1 MKITGIS
8 LRVPE
13 RAVTNDEIAD
23 EARRRSVDSFA
34 GDIDQTIRELRKLF
48 SRSGIETRHYLGD
61 NEPWYPHVSSAIS
74 DSMDQAGLS
83 AGDVDCVM
91 YASVFRT
98 MLEPSMASLI
108 ARDFGMRR
116 AAAFDVNEAC
126 GSWGRAAFLAQS
138 LLDSGAYKNILIVTA
153 EANARFQ
160 GYGSLAGNLKTHLD
174 LNWAFPS
181 YTIGC
186 GFTATVLSADDQN
199 SDPQPWEITYTAD
212 NDLADLCLF
221 PLSWPTDSDFQM
233 GDLDTSGQG
242 TGIFTC
248 YGNEMQSKSTT
259 QFVRFLYKSIEDIRS
274 ADIFLPHTQ
283 TYKAYAH
290 LMRFLGVSQKKLFS
304 VYPALGNVV
313 TCSLPAT
320 IARAVDAGRLNRGD
334 RVFMAMPASGLSMST
349 YSFTY

>member
-13 RAVTNDEIAD
+13 RVVTNDEIA
-23 EARRRSVDSFA
+23 EETRRRSESSFS
-34 GDIDQTIRELRKLF
+34 GDIDQTIRELGRLF
-48 SRSGIETRHYLGD
+48 ARSGIETRRYLGD

-74 DSMDQAGLS
+74 DAMEQAGL
-83 AGDVDCVM
+83 APVDVGCVM

-108 ARDFGMRR
+108 ARDFGMQR

-160 GYGSLAGNLKTHLD
+160 GYGSLAANLKTHLD

-186 GFTATVLSADDQN
+186 GFTATVLTADDKKT
-199 SDPQPWEITYTAD
+199 DPQPWEITYNAD
-212 NDLADLCLF
+212 NDLANLCLF
-221 PLSWPTDSDFQM
+221 PLSWPTNSDFQI

-242 TGIFTC
+242 SGIFTC
-248 YGNEMQSKSTT
+248 YGNEMQTKSTT
-259 QFVRFLYKSIEDIRS
+259 QFVRFLYKSIEDIQR

-290 LMRFLGVSQKKLFS
+290 LMRFLNVKQDKLFS
-304 VYPALGNVV
+304 VYPDLGNVV

-320 IARAVDAGRLNRGD
+320 IAKAVEADRLHRGD
-334 RVFMAMPASGLSMST
+334 KVFMAMPASGLSMST